1 MTYEPVPQ
9 RLSDADRDQA
19 VDCLRQHYEAG
30 RLDDAEFDERS
41 TRALQARI
49 APDIVVLFG
58 DLPDPR
64 PALGDAAQRP
74 RPFAGR
80 PGQPLPPAPY
90 PTRDLNPPQYQALSW
105 RPMQQP
111 QSPAPYTPGGYQPGG
126 GYTPDY
132 QPSPY
137 DQGGV
142 PEQRVG
148 PPTWLR
154 TARLVVWPVAILGG
168 LIVGD
173 LGIWIML
180 AVVATVVLSQLG
192 TRTRRPPS

>member
-30 RLDDAEFDERS
+30 RLDDAEFDDRS

-49 APDIVVLFG
+49 APDIDALFG

-64 PALGDAAQRP
+64 PALGDGGQRP
-74 RPFAGR
+74 PPNAGR
-80 PGQPLPPAPY
+80 PPY
-90 PTRDLNPPQYQALSW
+90 PTRDLNPPLYQALSW
-105 RPMQQP
+105 RPAHQP
-111 QSPAPYTPGGYQPGG
+111 PQVPAPYTPGGYNPGG
-126 GYTPDY
+126 SASPDGYPL
-132 QPSPY
+132 SPY

-142 PEQRVG
+142 PEQRIG

-154 TARLVVWPVAILGG
+154 TARVVVWPVAILGG

-173 LGIWIML
+173 FGIWIML
-180 AVVATVVLSQLG
+180 AVVATIVLSQLG
-192 TRTRRPPS
+192 ARTRRPPS